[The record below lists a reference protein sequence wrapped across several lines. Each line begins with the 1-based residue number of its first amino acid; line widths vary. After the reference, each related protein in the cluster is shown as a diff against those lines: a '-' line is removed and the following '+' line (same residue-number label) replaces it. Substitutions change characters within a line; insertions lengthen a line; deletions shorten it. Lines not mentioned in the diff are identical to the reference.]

1 VRTGLN
7 LKFQSKPQLKERIEE
22 VMYEGE
28 KRKAMA
34 KWMREMLRER
44 HIMKVPEE
52 EEVARPTMFWIRSF
66 LTWSSSQWRQVF
78 DLKEL
83 NSHLVVP
90 TFSQESLRG
99 VSKKIS
105 RMQWA
110 FKADA
115 SKMFWHIAVDPKWRP
130 FLQFRYRGA
139 TYECASM
146 PLGLAT
152 APFICQQLMSRLHK
166 YLWDKG
172 INAIFYVDDWLI
184 LGDNKPKTAL
194 MAQLFVTEM
203 ANFGIHLNLK
213 KTMTAPSQRFAF
225 LGINFDLAK
234 RRIMVPT
241 EKLRD
246 LERAASRLLDRE
258 CVSARELQSF
268 LGKTNFVAI
277 ATVFAKLKTDAVMRW
292 KNKLWRE
299 TKSWDAKEEL
309 PDRVVK
315 ELLWW
320 RSLKKE
326 VMRRELRN
334 DEEERRDPDG
344 VELETDAGPRG
355 WGARWRVVRRERE
368 WRVQWGEFSRMLKSG
383 SSNIRELTVLLY
395 VLRRRGREWKRRV
408 VTWTTDSVVAASYV
422 RRVYGSAAH
431 LSWTSAKIH
440 SLLWKWKIRLRIVVV
455 KGEEIQE
462 VDRLSRLV

>member
-130 FLQFRYRGA
+130 FLRFRYRGA

-213 KTMTAPSQRFAF
+213 KTMTALSQRFAF

-277 ATVFAKLKTDAVMRW
+277 ATVFTKLKVYMTA
-292 KNKLWRE
+292 NKAYYDSDLGRAHNYIW
-299 TKSWDAKEEL
+299 TKYNSGVAIVSNTVSSDSRKMMEL
-309 PDRVVK
+309 
-315 ELLWW
+315 
-320 RSLKKE
+320 
-326 VMRRELRN
+326 
-334 DEEERRDPDG
+334 
-344 VELETDAGPRG
+344 AGIN
-355 WGARWRVVRRERE
+355 V
-368 WRVQWGEFSRMLKSG
+368 
-383 SSNIRELTVLLY
+383 
-395 VLRRRGREWKRRV
+395 
-408 VTWTTDSVVAASYV
+408 
-422 RRVYGSAAH
+422 RVYGAATIRH
-431 LSWTSAKIH
+431 AAISKWRMMGLPRERVAERTFH
-440 SLLWKWKIRLRIVVV
+440 RSLNIISFYYDKSVITDLNASLVTERGRDAVYFDEM
-455 KGEEIQE
+455 EESE
-462 VDRLSRLV
+462 EEFWMEDG